1 MLIRKR
7 LFRNYETKKR
17 FEKSRDLT
25 ASCIPALESAFGGQ
39 FIHTEQFNKHAFCV
53 TLDCDCGIDLLWVH
67 NRHIDPIG
75 VRTSES
81 DWPYF
86 TVSCNNYNG
95 EPAEYDELKKSY
107 ISPAYSLK
115 LVIVDGKPYKAYMV
129 RIDYLLDYID
139 SNNLTP
145 KPSPNGDP
153 HDYYAI
159 PISGLPENAVKTVRL
174 DNEYIV

>member
-7 LFRNYETKKR
+7 IHRNADTKRR
-17 FEKSRDLT
+17 FEESRART
-25 ASCIPALESAFGGQ
+25 ASCIPALESEFGGQ
-39 FIHTEQFNKHAFCV
+39 FIHTEQFDSHAFCV
-53 TLDCDCGIDLLWVH
+53 TVDCDYGIDLLWVH
-67 NRHIDPIG
+67 NHRIDPIG
-75 VRTSES
+75 VRTSEH

-86 TVSCNNYNG
+86 TVSCNNYSG
-95 EPAEYDELKKSY
+95 EPAEYDELKNSP

-115 LVIVDGKPYKAYMV
+115 LIVVDGKPYKAYMV

-159 PISGLPENAVKTVRL
+159 PISGLPKNAVKDVRL
-174 DNEYIV
+174 DKEYNV